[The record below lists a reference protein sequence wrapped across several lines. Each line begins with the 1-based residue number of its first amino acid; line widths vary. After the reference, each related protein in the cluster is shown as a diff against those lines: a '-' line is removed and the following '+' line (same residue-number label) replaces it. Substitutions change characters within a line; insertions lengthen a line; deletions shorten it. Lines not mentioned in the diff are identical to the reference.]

1 MYFNRKYD
9 ENFIEHNIIVYVLI
23 KDIELQE
30 LQELKNCEN
39 WQELKNCENWQ
50 ELKNR
55 ENWELRILSIKIK
68 NEFIKIKLLVI

>member
-1 MYFNRKYD
+1 MYFNSKYD

-23 KDIELQE
+23 KDIEL
-30 LQELKNCEN
+30 
-39 WQELKNCENWQ
+39 QELKNCENWQ